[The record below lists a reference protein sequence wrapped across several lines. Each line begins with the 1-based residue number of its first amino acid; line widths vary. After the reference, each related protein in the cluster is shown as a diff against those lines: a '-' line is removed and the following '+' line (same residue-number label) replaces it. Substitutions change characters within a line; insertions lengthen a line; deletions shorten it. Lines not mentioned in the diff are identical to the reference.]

1 MSKLLALIFI
11 SSVLFFT
18 ECKKYPEGP
27 SISFISKKER
37 IANTW
42 KISKYMED
50 GVDLTSNFN
59 STFTKFSLNTT
70 KSGEYTISRE
80 FYSTFNTSE
89 TGNWTL
95 SSDKKT
101 FTINPKTISFGTVP
115 SASSHQI
122 LKLYENEFWI
132 RNIDSNGKII
142 EYHLIPQ

>member
-37 IANTW
+37 
-42 KISKYMED
+42 
-50 GVDLTSNFN
+50 
-59 STFTKFSLNTT
+59 
-70 KSGEYTISRE
+70 
-80 FYSTFNTSE
+80 
-89 TGNWTL
+89 
-95 SSDKKT
+95 SDKKT